1 MSPIPKRYES
11 ASAEP
16 KWQQYWEEK
25 GVYHFNPDDTRP
37 VYSVDTPP
45 PTVSGDLHLGH
56 CYSYS
61 HPDFYIRFQR
71 MNGKNIFYP
80 MGWDDNGLPTER
92 LVEERMGIS
101 PEKIGAEAFIKAIA
115 ETSQQLEKDYERLW
129 RRIGLSVDWRYT
141 YSTISLPV
149 RKVAQYSFID
159 LYNKGRVY
167 RASSPTIWCPACKT
181 ALAQAEV
188 TDFERETNFI
198 TVAFT
203 LSDGQV
209 LPISTTRPELLPA
222 CVAVFVNPD
231 DKRHKHLIGKKA
243 ITPVFKK
250 EVPILGDPKADPE
263 KGTGI
268 VMCCTFGDTT
278 DIKWWR
284 EHKLP
289 LISVIDRAGKLNEAG
304 GFLAGMN
311 IKQAR
316 KRIIEELEA
325 DGLVLDKKVT
335 SQTVSIHDRCDSPI
349 EYLETK
355 QWFIKVLDQKERLLE
370 AGNQIKWHPSYM
382 HARYEDWVKNLE
394 WDWCISRQRYYG
406 VPFPVWYC
414 TKCDKVHLAELSELP
429 VDPNKSKPSKPCSCG
444 GTDFT
449 PETSILDTWGT
460 SSMTPQ
466 IAGRWLDEPKLFKKV
481 YPMSIRPQAHDIIRT
496 WAFYTIVKSIYHENK
511 VPWADIAI
519 SGHGLSPEGDKVSK
533 SRGNVSDDPKEM
545 MDAYSADAVRYWAAS
560 SKLGED
566 SIINEDKIASGHK
579 LVNKLW
585 NVTSFSY
592 QFLENYKLPKT
603 TPTLLP
609 VDKWVLSK
617 LNRLIPEVTK
627 DFEEYNHSSAK
638 NRIEEFFWDIF
649 TDNYMEMVKTRLYDF
664 PDGSTERE
672 SARYALY
679 NVLSTIIQLLAP
691 ITPFITEEIYQLVFK
706 KDNKEASIHTTQWPN
721 ERKELEDD
729 NAERT
734 GDMLIEIATAVR
746 RYKSEKKLPMGSKL
760 EKIKIS
766 TAKDSYAE
774 VLKACLVDIRSVT
787 RAAQIEINVA
797 KTDSAVTVQE
807 IS

>member
-1 MSPIPKRYES
+1 MNPIPKRYES
-11 ASAEP
+11 ASVEQ
-16 KWQQYWEEK
+16 KWRQFWEDN
-25 GVYHFNPDDTRP
+25 GVYHFQKDDNRP

-101 PEKIGAEAFIKAIA
+101 PEKVGTDAFLKAIS
-115 ETSQQLEKDYERLW
+115 ETSHQLEKDYELLW

-141 YSTISLPV
+141 YSTINAST

-159 LYNKGRVY
+159 LYKQGRIY
-167 RASSPTIWCPACKT
+167 RASAPTIWCPTCKT

-188 TDFERETNFI
+188 TDLQRETNFI
-198 TVAFT
+198 TIAFT

-222 CVAVFVNPD
+222 CVAVFVNPT
-231 DKRHKHLIGKKA
+231 DKRHSHLIGKKA

-289 LISVIDRAGKLNEAG
+289 LISTIDRDGRLNEAS

-311 IKQAR
+311 IKAAR
-316 KRIIEELEA
+316 KRIIEELTKNN
-325 DGLVLDKKVT
+325 LVLDKKVT
-335 SQTVSIHDRCDSPI
+335 AQTVSMHDRCDTPI
-349 EYLETK
+349 EYMETK
-355 QWFIKVLDQKERLLE
+355 QWFIKVLDQKDRLIK
-370 AGNQIKWHPSYM
+370 AGNEIKWHPPYM

-394 WDWCISRQRYYG
+394 WDWCISRQRYHG
-406 VPFPVWYC
+406 VPFPLWYC
-414 TKCDKVHLAELSELP
+414 TKCDAIQLADISELP
-429 VDPNKSKPSKPCSCG
+429 VDPRISKPSKPCSCG
-444 GTDFT
+444 GTDFV

-460 SSMTPQ
+460 SSLSPQ
-466 IAGRWLDEPKLFKKV
+466 VAGRWLDEPELFKKV
-481 YPMSIRPQAHDIIRT
+481 YPMSVRPQAHDIIRT
-496 WAFYTIVKSIYHENK
+496 WAFYTIVKSLYHENK
-511 VPWADIAI
+511 VPWSNIAI
-519 SGHGLSPEGDKVSK
+519 SGHGLSPEKIKVSK
-533 SRGNVSDDPKEM
+533 SRGNASDPKEM
-545 MDAYSADAVRYWAAS
+545 MDAYSADAIRYWASS

-566 SIINEDKIASGHK
+566 SIINEEKIASGQK

-592 QFLENYKLPKT
+592 QFLENYSPST
-603 TPTLLP
+603 QTPTLLP
-609 VDKWVLSK
+609 TDKWILSR
-617 LNRLIPEVTK
+617 LNRLISEVTK
-627 DFEEYNHSSAK
+627 DFEEYNHASAK
-638 NRIEEFFWDIF
+638 NRIEEFFWEVF
-649 TDNYMEMVKTRLYDF
+649 TDNYMEMVKTRLYDS
-664 PDGSTERE
+664 PDGSIERD
-672 SARYALY
+672 SAKYTLY
-679 NVLSTIIQLLAP
+679 NVLSTIIQLFAP
-691 ITPFITEEIYQLVFK
+691 IIPYITEEVYQLVFK
-706 KDNKEASIHTTQWPN
+706 KATDAASIHLSSWPTA
-721 ERKELEDD
+721 RQELIDTGSE
-729 NAERT
+729 NI

-746 RYKSEKKLPMGSKL
+746 RYKSEKKIPMGSQL
-760 EKIKIS
+760 EKIKINVLRE
-766 TAKDSYAE
+766 DNAE
-774 VLKACLVDIRSVT
+774 VLKKCLVDIKSVT
-787 RAAQIEINVA
+787 RAKVIDIVTA
-797 KTDSAVTVQE
+797 KLETALVVEE

>member
-1 MSPIPKRYES
+1 MNPIPKRYES
-11 ASAEP
+11 ASVEP
-16 KWQQYWEEK
+16 KWQKYWEDN
-25 GVYHFNPDDTRP
+25 GIYHFKQDDDRP

-92 LVEERMGIS
+92 LVEERLGIS
-101 PEKIGAEAFIKAIA
+101 PEKAGAEAFIKAIA
-115 ETSQQLEKDYERLW
+115 ETSKKLEEDYERLW

-141 YSTISLPV
+141 YSTISASA
-149 RKVAQYSFID
+149 RKIAQYSFID
-159 LYNKGRVY
+159 MYKSGRIY
-167 RASSPTIWCPACKT
+167 RASSPTIWCPTCKT

-188 TDFERETNFI
+188 SDLERETNFI
-198 TVAFT
+198 TIAFT

-222 CVAVFVNPD
+222 CVAVFVNPE
-231 DKRHKHLIGKKA
+231 DKRHSHLIGKKA

-289 LISVIDRAGKLNEAG
+289 LINVIDRAGRLNEAG

-316 KRIIEELEA
+316 KRIIEELTA
-325 DGLVLDKKVT
+325 NNLVLDKKVT
-335 SQTVSIHDRCDSPI
+335 SQTVSIHDRCDTPI
-349 EYLETK
+349 EYMETK
-355 QWFIKVLDQKERLLE
+355 QWFIKVLNQKERLLE
-370 AGNQIKWHPSYM
+370 AGNQIKWHPPYM
-382 HARYEDWVKNLE
+382 HARYDIWVKNLV
-394 WDWCISRQRYYG
+394 WDWCISRQRYHG

-414 TKCDKVHLAELSELP
+414 VKCDSVHLADVSELP
-429 VDPNKSKPSKPCSCG
+429 VDPRTSKPSKPCSCG
-444 GTDFT
+444 STEFL
-449 PETSILDTWGT
+449 PETSVLDTWGT
-460 SSMTPQ
+460 SSLSPQ
-466 IAGRWLDEPKLFKKV
+466 VAGKWLEEEKLFRKV
-481 YPMSIRPQAHDIIRT
+481 FPMSIRPQAHDIIRT
-496 WAFYTIVKSIYHENK
+496 WAFYTIVKSLYHENK
-511 VPWADIAI
+511 VPWSDIAI
-519 SGHGLSPEGDKVSK
+519 SGHGLSPEGHKVSK
-533 SRGNVSDDPKEM
+533 SRGDASDPKEM
-545 MDAYSADAVRYWAAS
+545 MVAYSADAVRYWAAS

-566 SIINEDKIASGHK
+566 SMINEEKIASGQK

-592 QFLENYKLPKT
+592 QFLENYSSPAT
-603 TPTLLP
+603 PPTLLP
-609 VDKWVLSK
+609 TDKWALSK

-627 DFEEYNHSSAK
+627 DFQEYNHASAK
-638 NRIEEFFWDIF
+638 NRIEEFFWDVF

-664 PDGSTERE
+664 PDGSAERD
-672 SARYALY
+672 SAKYTLY
-679 NVLSTIIQLLAP
+679 NVLATIVQLIAP
-691 ITPFITEEIYQLVFK
+691 IMPYITEEIYQLVFK
-706 KDNKEASIHTTQWPN
+706 KDNTAASIHLSSWP
-721 ERKELEDD
+721 RARQELI
-729 NAERT
+729 NAEAEAV
-734 GDMLIEIATAVR
+734 GDMLIEIASAVR
-746 RYKSEKKLPMGSKL
+746 RYKSEKKIPMGSKL
-760 EKIKIS
+760 EKVKIAVS
-766 TAKDSYAE
+766 KDEHAE
-774 VLKACLVDIRSVT
+774 VLKTCFVDIRSVT
-787 RAAQIEINVA
+787 RAGQIEVNVA
-797 KTDSAVTVQE
+797 KLDTAVVVEE

>member
-1 MSPIPKRYES
+1 MNPIPKRYES
-11 ASAEP
+11 ASVEP
-16 KWQQYWEEK
+16 KWQKFWEDN
-25 GVYHFNPDDTRP
+25 GIYHFNQDDKRP

-101 PEKIGAEAFIKAIA
+101 PEKVEPEAFIKAIK
-115 ETSQQLEKDYERLW
+115 ETSQQLEKDYEQLW

-141 YSTISLPV
+141 YSTIGDSA
-149 RKVAQYSFID
+149 RKIAQYSFID
-159 LYNKGRVY
+159 LYKKGRVY
-167 RASSPTIWCPACKT
+167 RASAPTIWCPTCKT

-188 TDFERETNFI
+188 TDLQRETNFI
-198 TVAFT
+198 TIAFT

-222 CVAVFVNPD
+222 CVAVFVNPT
-231 DKRHKHLIGKKA
+231 DKRHNNLIGKKA

-289 LISVIDRAGKLNEAG
+289 LISVIDRAGRLNEAG
-304 GFLAGMN
+304 GFLSSMN
-311 IKQAR
+311 IKEAR
-316 KRIIEELEA
+316 KRIIEEMTKNN
-325 DGLVLDKKVT
+325 LVLDKKVT
-335 SQTVSIHDRCDSPI
+335 SQTVSMHDRCDTPI
-349 EYLETK
+349 EYMETK
-355 QWFIKVLDQKERLLE
+355 QWFINVLDQKEELIK
-370 AGNQIKWHPSYM
+370 AGNQLKWHPPHM

-406 VPFPVWYC
+406 VPFPLWYC
-414 TKCDKVHLAELSELP
+414 TKCDSIHLADISELP
-429 VDPNKSKPSKPCSCG
+429 VDPRTSKPTKPCSCG
-444 GTDFT
+444 SKEFT
-449 PETSILDTWGT
+449 PETSLLDTWGT

-466 IAGRWLDEPKLFKKV
+466 IASRWLDEPALFNKV
-481 YPMSIRPQAHDIIRT
+481 YPMSVRPQAHDIIRT
-496 WAFYTIVKSIYHENK
+496 WAFYTIVKSLYHENK
-511 VPWADIAI
+511 VPWSDIAI
-519 SGHGLSPEGDKVSK
+519 SGHGLSPEGHKVSK
-533 SRGNVSDDPKEM
+533 SRGNSSDPKEM

-566 SIINEDKIASGHK
+566 SMISEEKIASGHK

-592 QFLENYKLPKT
+592 QFLDNYTPPTKT
-603 TPTLLP
+603 PDLLP
-609 VDKWVLSK
+609 TDKWILSR

-627 DFEEYNHSSAK
+627 DFEEYNHASAK
-638 NRIEEFFWDIF
+638 NRIEEFFWEVF
-649 TDNYMEMVKTRLYDF
+649 TDNYMEMVKTRLYDS
-664 PDGSTERE
+664 PDGSLERN
-672 SARYALY
+672 SAKFTLY
-679 NVLSTIIQLLAP
+679 TVLTTIIQLFAP
-691 ITPFITEEIYQLVFK
+691 ILPYITEEIYQLVFK
-706 KDNKEASIHTTQWPN
+706 KNNAITSIHLSSWPHAQ
-721 ERKELEDD
+721 EELIDD
-729 NAERT
+729 SAET
-734 GDMLIEIATAVR
+734 IGDMLVEIATAVR
-746 RYKSEKKLPMGSKL
+746 RYKSEKKIPMGSPL
-760 EKIKIS
+760 EKLKIAV
-766 TAKDSYAE
+766 AKDANAE
-774 VLKACLVDIRSVT
+774 ILKKCFVDIKSVT
-787 RAAQIEINVA
+787 RVKQIEILTVKLDTTIA
-797 KTDSAVTVQE
+797 VQE

>member
-1 MSPIPKRYES
+1 MNPIPKRYES
-11 ASAEP
+11 ASVEP
-16 KWQQYWEEK
+16 KWQQFWEDN
-25 GVYHFNPDDTRP
+25 GIYHFKQDDSRP

-101 PEKIGAEAFIKAIA
+101 PEKVGPVAFIKAVN
-115 ETSQQLEKDYERLW
+115 EMSQQLEKNYEWLW

-141 YSTISLPV
+141 YTTIGDSA

-159 LYNKGRVY
+159 LYKQGRVY
-167 RASSPTIWCPACKT
+167 RASSPTIWCPTCKT

-188 TDFERETNFI
+188 TDFQRETNFI
-198 TVAFT
+198 TIAFT

-222 CVAVFVNPD
+222 CVAVFVNST
-231 DKRHKHLIGKKA
+231 DKRHSHLIGKKA

-284 EHKLP
+284 EYKLP
-289 LISVIDRAGKLNEAG
+289 LISVIDHAGHLNEAG
-304 GFLAGMN
+304 SFLSGMN
-311 IKQAR
+311 IKEAR
-316 KRIIEELEA
+316 KRIIEELTKSN
-325 DGLVLDKKVT
+325 LVLDKKVT
-335 SQTVSIHDRCDSPI
+335 SQTVSMHDRCDTPI
-349 EYLETK
+349 EYIETK
-355 QWFIKVLDQKERLLE
+355 QWFIKVLDQKERLLK
-370 AGNQIKWHPSYM
+370 AGSQIKWHPPHM

-414 TKCDKVHLAELSELP
+414 TKCDSVHLADISELP
-429 VDPNKSKPSKPCSCG
+429 VDPRTSKPSKPCSCG
-444 GTDFT
+444 SKDFT
-449 PETSILDTWGT
+449 PETSLLDTWGT
-460 SSMTPQ
+460 SSMSPQ
-466 IAGRWLDEPKLFKKV
+466 IAGRWLDEPALFKKV
-481 YPMSIRPQAHDIIRT
+481 FPVSIRPQAHDIIRT
-496 WAFYTIVKSIYHENK
+496 WAFYTIVKSLYHENK
-511 VPWADIAI
+511 VPWSDIAI
-519 SGHGLSPEGDKVSK
+519 SGHGLSSEGHKVSK
-533 SRGNVSDDPKEM
+533 SRGNASDPKEM
-545 MDAYSADAVRYWAAS
+545 MEAYSADAVRYWASS

-566 SIINEDKIASGHK
+566 SMISEEKIASGHK

-592 QFLENYKLPKT
+592 QFLENYSSPTKT
-603 TPTLLP
+603 PALLP
-609 VDKWVLSK
+609 TDKWILSR
-617 LNRLIPEVTK
+617 LNQLIPEVTK
-627 DFEEYNHSSAK
+627 DFEEYNHASAK
-638 NRIEEFFWDIF
+638 NCIEEFFWDVF

-664 PDGSTERE
+664 ADGSPERD
-672 SARYALY
+672 SARFTLY
-679 NVLSTIIQLLAP
+679 TVLMTIIQLFAP
-691 ITPFITEEIYQLVFK
+691 IIPYVTEEIYQQVFK
-706 KDNKEASIHTTQWPN
+706 KNNTALSIHLSSWP
-721 ERKELEDD
+721 RLQKELIDD
-729 NAERT
+729 NAEAI
-734 GDMLIEIATAVR
+734 GDMLIEVATAVR
-746 RYKSEKKLPMGSKL
+746 RYKSEKKIPMGSPL
-760 EKIKIS
+760 ETLKIAV
-766 TAKDSYAE
+766 TKDANAE
-774 VLKACLVDIRSVT
+774 ILKKCLVDIKSVT
-787 RAAQIEINVA
+787 RAKQINITIA
-797 KTDSAVTVQE
+797 KLDTALSVQG